1 MVHAINKRLQKLA
14 FHTAEMSA
22 GKKREKNQYCKWG
35 LYTKS
40 GDIDEVCK
48 SLFETLQGEELGP
61 SVIKENV
68 LYYRVN
74 KKIEEVLPGIII
86 SG

>member
-1 MVHAINKRLQKLA
+1 MVHAINKRLRRLA
-14 FHTAEMSA
+14 FHAAEMSA
-22 GKKREKNQYCKWG
+22 GKKKEKSQYYKWG

-48 SLFETLQGEELGP
+48 SLLETLQGEELGP
-61 SVIKENV
+61 CVIKENV

-74 KKIEEVLPGIII
+74 KKTEEVLPGIII
-86 SG
+86 LG